1 MPKDFFQKNSQLLIV
16 DSSKRRNSVELPP
29 NWQQLPALKT
39 AYAAIV
45 LNKKPQTLR
54 IWASTDTGPLDARPV
69 RVGREL
75 LWCTQSILRVL
86 DFNS

>member
-1 MPKDFFQKNSQLLIV
+1 MNKHLFKDNPELLIT
-16 DSSKRRNSVELPP
+16 DSSKQHKSVALPP
-29 NWQQLPALKT
+29 NWKQLPALKT

-54 IWASTDTGPLDARPV
+54 IWASTDTGPLDSRPV

-75 LWCTQSILRVL
+75 LWCTESILRAL
-86 DFNS
+86 SFNS